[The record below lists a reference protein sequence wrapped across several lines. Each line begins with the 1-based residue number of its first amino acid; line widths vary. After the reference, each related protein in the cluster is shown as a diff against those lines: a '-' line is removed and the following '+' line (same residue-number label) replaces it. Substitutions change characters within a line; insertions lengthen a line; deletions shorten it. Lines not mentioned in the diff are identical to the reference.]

1 MRFFNRL
8 LGRNEGG
15 FYRDGHL
22 KRRSQMT
29 LNDHRRRIDELDREL
44 VRLLNRRAQMS
55 IQLAQIKRENGL
67 PMRDEAREEDILRH
81 AQRYNPGPLDA
92 QAVVA
97 IFRHILDESR
107 RVTAELLLEP
117 AGDTADSRRGAR

>member
-1 MRFFNRL
+1 
-8 LGRNEGG
+8 
-15 FYRDGHL
+15 
-22 KRRSQMT
+22 MT

-97 IFRHILDESR
+97 IFQRILEESR

-117 AGDTADSRRGAR
+117 ASGNASDSRRG